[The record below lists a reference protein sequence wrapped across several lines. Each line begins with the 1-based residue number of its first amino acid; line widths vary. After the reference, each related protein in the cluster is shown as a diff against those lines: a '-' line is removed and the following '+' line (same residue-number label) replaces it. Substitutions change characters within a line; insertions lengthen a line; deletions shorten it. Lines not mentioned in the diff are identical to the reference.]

1 MPCSPAKR
9 RRRLA
14 AAALVLLGALLAG
27 AGPAP
32 EPIRWR
38 ELRPGLELAF
48 LENVASTRSGSA
60 RVALLRVDP
69 ARYSFRVLAAPAGQ
83 AGLTAEQWREASG
96 ALAVFNAGQYTAERK
111 YLGHLMQDGKTLSRP
126 VAQQD
131 GLFLA
136 EPTDPGLPPARVIDQ
151 RYTAYDPASSPYRQ
165 AAQSLMLV
173 DRFGQV
179 RVRRSNRVAFRTA
192 VAEDEQGRILV
203 MVTEGGH
210 TLWELAHALLASGL
224 GLREVMSMD
233 GGPESQLD
241 IKTDKF
247 RYQQFGRAQGSP
259 DLSWLRQPLPAA
271 LAILPRELKSGKP

>member
-1 MPCSPAKR
+1 MPCTPAKR
-9 RRRLA
+9 RLRLA
-14 AAALVLLGALLAG
+14 AVAIPLLLGLALG
-27 AGPAP
+27 AGPAH
-32 EPIRWR
+32 EPARWR
-38 ELRPGLELAF
+38 ELRPGLEFAF
-48 LENVASTRSGSA
+48 LQNVASARSGSA
-60 RVALLRVDP
+60 RVAVLRVDP
-69 ARYSFRVLAAPAGQ
+69 ARFSFRVLAAPAGQ
-83 AGLTAEQWREASG
+83 AGLTAGQWRRASG

-126 VAQQD
+126 VPQQD

-136 EPTDPGLPPARVIDQ
+136 EPADESLPRARVIDQ

-179 RVRRSNRVAFRTA
+179 RVRRSNRVAHRTA
-192 VAEDEQGRILV
+192 VAEDDQGRILV
-203 MVTEGGH
+203 LVTEGGH

-241 IKTDKF
+241 VKVDQF
-247 RYQQFGRAQGSP
+247 SYQQFGRAPAAP
-259 DLSWLRQPLPAA
+259 DLPWLRQPLPAA
-271 LAILPRELKSGKP
+271 LAVLPRQ